1 MSRVDG
7 VSGERM
13 STRNNLLLI
22 MQGDDGRIDGGGGS
36 PRDDTGA
43 SRLGGWGHGPGAAA
57 WAVKQLIRPPARPH
71 GRTWVRLIPS
81 LPLQARS
88 VLKYKYLSTSTI
100 HV

>member
-22 MQGDDGRIDGGGGS
+22 MQGDDGRIDGGGVS

-71 GRTWVRLIPS
+71 GG
-81 LPLQARS
+81 
-88 VLKYKYLSTSTI
+88 
-100 HV
+100 HG